1 MKRTYL
7 IGLSCFVVFL
17 LFACYGFTAQSNNA
31 AASQSAPLTVAG
43 ESAALRSSSL
53 RSTSAVL
60 IEQICSKITEGDF
73 AGARGLIGQS
83 DKSESTAITRLVDV
97 ISEYEATEEKRQTA
111 RKAAYEEQLA
121 ELAKH
126 QKSFDSRRFGAEQT
140 EVDVDDV
147 NDVNDIVDVLS
158 VINKACEFADEAQKE
173 KLLSD
178 SFVKDVIQ
186 RAIDKAAEFEVAG
199 KWLEAYLNCY
209 VWLMAIDPKNEG
221 YSDYADQILDKAAI
235 AASFEDSPCET
246 SEERFRGVKK
256 EMFIRTIIFLDLQY
270 VSTINYSKMAKQA
283 LERCKLLG
291 EVVGTSSRFSRDP
304 RGEDTTSKKTEF
316 EVLDENTLEL
326 SEFLSKQGSFL
337 PPDSTKLTAW
347 SASLDGLLD
356 EVKSPSDGP
365 TEFDKGNF
373 LDLFEN
379 VLKLNDTTVDLPQQV
394 VIAQFAEAAL
404 SALDPYTVI
413 IWPRQVQDFEKMM
426 TNEFTGI
433 GIEISK
439 RKGLLTVAS
448 LLPDTPAYKSGLD
461 AEDIIEAVDGIKTKD
476 MTLTCAVHKITGPKG
491 TKVTLT
497 IKRPGEEGTKDI
509 TITRD
514 RIIVP
519 TIRGWQRTDAGKWL
533 YMIDE
538 RNKIGYVRLT
548 SFSAGTASSL
558 ERVLVELETEGLKGL
573 VLDLRS
579 NTGGLLDSAVAVADK
594 FVEKTDEKEWIV
606 KRQPRFGSMPIYE
619 QAHKKGTHPNYPLV
633 ILINSGSASASEIV
647 AGALADEVYKRAIL
661 VGTRTHG
668 KGSVQGI
675 TGYPLGGAQLKYTM
689 AHYHLPSDQRVES
702 QEAMKKQGRN
712 DWGVGPNVEVEL
724 RSDELREMIEIQ
736 RDNDVLVQADHDN
749 VNGKSRKHTVEETLA
764 ADPQLAVGLLILR
777 SKLIQAEAPALAQ
790 RD

>member
-7 IGLSCFVVFL
+7 IGLSCFAAFL
-17 LFACYGFTAQSNNA
+17 LFACYGFTAQSNIA
-31 AASQSAPLTVAG
+31 AASESAPVTVGG
-43 ESAALRSSSL
+43 ESVAL
-53 RSTSAVL
+53 V
-60 IEQICSKITEGDF
+60 EQICSQITEGDF
-73 AGARGLIGQS
+73 AGARGLLGQS
-83 DKSESTAITRLVDV
+83 DESENTAITRLADI
-97 ISEYEATEEKRQTA
+97 ISEYETTEEKRQTA
-111 RKAAYEEQLA
+111 RKTAYEEQLA
-121 ELAKH
+121 ELQKLQAKTDMDTYA
-126 QKSFDSRRFGAEQT
+126 SNRRID
-140 EVDVDDV
+140 DVNNVNV
-147 NDVNDIVDVLS
+147 NDVNDIVDALS

-173 KLLSD
+173 QLLSD
-178 SFVKDVIQ
+178 EFVNEVLQ

-199 KWLEAYLNCY
+199 KWLEAYTNCY
-209 VWLMAIDPKNEG
+209 AWLRAIDTDNEG

-246 SEERFRGVKK
+246 REERFWGVKK
-256 EMFIRTIIFLDLQY
+256 EMFIRTIIFLDMQY
-270 VSTINYSKMAKQA
+270 VSIINYNQMAKQA
-283 LERCKLLG
+283 IERCELLG
-291 EVVGTSSRFSRDP
+291 EVGKLKTQNL
-304 RGEDTTSKKTEF
+304 KLKTE
-316 EVLDENTLEL
+316 E
-326 SEFLSKQGSFL
+326 
-337 PPDSTKLTAW
+337 LTAW
-347 SASLDGLLD
+347 SASLAALLD
-356 EVKSPSDGP
+356 EVKSASDGP
-365 TEFDKGNF
+365 TEFDKRKF
-373 LDLFEN
+373 LEVFEK

-394 VIAQFAEAAL
+394 LIAQFAEAAL

-461 AEDIIEAVDGIKTKD
+461 ADDVIEAVDGVKTKD
-476 MTLTCAVHKITGPKG
+476 MTLSCAVHKITGPKG

-538 RNKIGYVRLT
+538 GNKIGYIRLT

-558 ERVLVELETEGLKGL
+558 EKVLVELEAGGLKGL

-606 KRQPRFGSMPIYE
+606 KRQPRFGRMPIYE

-702 QEAMKKQGRN
+702 RDAMKKQGRK
-712 DWGVGPNVEVEL
+712 DWGVGPNVEVKL
-724 RSDELREMIEIQ
+724 RSDELRKMIEIQ
-736 RDNDVLVQADHDN
+736 RDNDVLVQTDHDY
-749 VNGKSRKHTVEETLA
+749 VNDKPRKHTVEETLT
-764 ADPQLAVGLLILR
+764 ADPQLAVGLLIIR
-777 SKLIQAEAPALAQ
+777 SKLIQAETPALAQ